1 MNGMLAHR
9 GDTGH
14 EGEGAFVTEDPV
26 NAREYA
32 EGRFRT
38 WALSDSDYARVLF
51 LCAEVGMGKTWL
63 SQSLLDHL
71 GKQGTYV
78 RYESLASIK
87 SERAARHISKIAREV
102 RGAELKTND
111 NKALVIDDVPPLDEC
126 DLTKVSRAIDRLVK
140 CNTLV
145 IVCLL
150 PEAAMLQEEFPRAP
164 TLFSSD
170 LIELVDSY
178 DSEEHEPTVNRVLVQ
193 GSCAS
198 LVRTSLLLEEQ
209 RLRLAMMLLGQ
220 GTFDELATIVEK
232 LDYDTLGLM
241 KRDAPMFSVDRAEE
255 TFVFPALLE
264 TEELAE
270 HLEELRL
277 TCMRLPETTALAAR
291 VLAGRESFER
301 AALVCGV
308 CTDADLA
315 VIATTWGVEMVCA
328 GYLPT
333 VSKALELSEEL
344 SLSPSLSQHLSR
356 LAIHYLCDPA
366 SKLDEGPIPG
376 DRANTTHRERRQVE
390 LVTLLRACRDLD
402 RGRFSGRIP
411 LEVQDG
417 SHYAHSLVLHLR
429 ARHLIASG
437 EPTEAYS
444 LLVNSP
450 ERLRPQSL
458 VEALLCDDFEMA
470 QMLTG
475 EMPRREE
482 RLANVQARKTMA
494 RSGVSRLI
502 SYERLLQPL
511 LMVLVG
517 RVNTFDGSEMGITL
531 AERMGDD
538 LVRAVFLI
546 TSAVL
551 DNRRGAYARAHV
563 RSLQATEA
571 LGGARDRYLMLV
583 ARLICALSSFALGD
597 NTALESIVQ
606 YGSASCVRDLAAF
619 MLCKKEDDAST
630 VELSVLLRSACTRDV
645 VWLLNMLCNDF
656 GESSLL
662 YARLIPAAWSA
673 LSRRSVRFAQAAEYK
688 EKREVHTKPER
699 SIARSGTPSS
709 GKAPAA
715 APRRNGGKV
724 HIQLLGNLRITCG
737 GVTVSP
743 ERLRKRKGHALLVQL
758 AAHRHHSLTRY
769 ELVESIWPELD
780 YAMGLQ
786 RLYEATS
793 AVRVTLKDAGC
804 KKDPFRVA
812 RGEGVVALDRTAVR
826 CDVDEF
832 ERAVHATFS
841 TDGDET
847 IIERACDAMNLYH
860 GDLCDMPFD
869 STGLVET
876 RRQELKDLYV
886 DTAVAGASAALR
898 IGQLPL
904 AVHMANAAYEANG
917 LREDA
922 ASVLIEALKASGR
935 IVDAREV
942 YRAFAAAL
950 LEATGEPPS
959 PSLRASVS
967 SLFPQRRSSRRGRNT
982 RDSGGNAEADA
993 SV

>member
-1 MNGMLAHR
+1 MLGHQ
-9 GDTGH
+9 GDTGRED
-14 EGEGAFVTEDPV
+14 EGVYIAEDPINV
-26 NAREYA
+26 REYA

-38 WALSDSDYARVLF
+38 WALSDSAFARILF

-63 SQSLLDHL
+63 SQSLLDYL
-71 GKQGTYV
+71 KKRGAFV
-78 RYESLASIK
+78 RYESLASTK
-87 SERAARHISKIAREV
+87 SERVARHISKIAREM
-102 RGAELKTND
+102 REAKLKTND
-111 NKALVIDDVPPLDEC
+111 KKALVIDDVPPLDEC
-126 DLTKVSRAIDRLVK
+126 DLAKVCRALDRLVQ

-150 PEAAMLQEEFPRAP
+150 PEAAMLQEEFPKAP
-164 TLFSSD
+164 TLFSSN
-170 LIELVDSY
+170 LVELLDGG
-178 DSEEHEPTVNRVLVQ
+178 DSEDCEPTDHRVFVQ

-198 LVRTSLLLEEQ
+198 LVRSSLLLEEQ
-209 RLRLAMMLLGQ
+209 RLRLAMMLLGH
-220 GTFDELATIVEK
+220 GTFDELSSIVEK
-232 LDYDTLGLM
+232 LDYDMLGLM
-241 KRDAPMFSVDRAEE
+241 KRDAPMFLVDRSEE
-255 TFVFPALLE
+255 TFIFPTLLQ
-264 TEELAE
+264 TEDLVE
-270 HLEELRL
+270 HVEELRL
-277 TCMRLPETTALAAR
+277 VCMRLHETTVLAAR

-301 AALVCGV
+301 AAVVCGM
-308 CTDADLA
+308 CPDADLA
-315 VIATTWGVEMVCA
+315 FIATTYGVELICA

-344 SLSPSLSQHLSR
+344 SLSPSLSQQLSK

-376 DRANTTHRERRQVE
+376 DRSNVTHRERQQIE

-411 LEVQDG
+411 LDAKDG
-417 SHYAHSLVLHLR
+417 GYYANLIVLHLR
-429 ARHLIASG
+429 ARHLIISG

-450 ERLRPQSL
+450 ERLRPQSF

-482 RLANVQARKTMA
+482 RLANVQARKVMA
-494 RSGVSRLI
+494 RSGVSRLV
-502 SYERLLQPL
+502 SYQRLLQPM

-517 RVNTFDGSEMGITL
+517 RVDTFEGSEMGITL
-531 AERMGDD
+531 AERMGDN

-563 RSLQATEA
+563 RGLQATEA

-606 YGSASCVRDLAAF
+606 YSSASHIRDLAAF
-619 MLCKKEDDAST
+619 MLCRKEDDAT
-630 VELSVLLRSACTRDV
+630 TIELSTLLRSACTRDV

-662 YARLIPAAWSA
+662 YTRMIPSPWSA
-673 LSRRSVRFAQAAEYK
+673 LSRRSVRFAQAAEFK
-688 EKREVHTKPER
+688 EKHEERVKSER
-699 SIARSGTPSS
+699 SIARLGATTS
-709 GKAPAA
+709 GKTLAA
-715 APRRNGGKV
+715 APKRGGRV

-737 GVTVSP
+737 STTVSP

-769 ELVESIWPELD
+769 DLVESIWPELD

-793 AVRVTLKDAGC
+793 AVRITLKDAGC
-804 KKDPFRVA
+804 KKDPFLVV
-812 RGEGVVALDRTAVR
+812 RGEGIVAFDRTAVR

-832 ERAVHATFS
+832 ERAVHAAFS

-847 IIERACDAMNLYH
+847 IIELACDAMNLYH
-860 GDLCDMPFD
+860 GDLCEMPFD
-869 STGLVET
+869 STGFVEA

-922 ASVLIEALKASGR
+922 ASTLIEALKASGR

-942 YRAFAAAL
+942 YRSFAAAL

-967 SLFPQRRSSRRGRNT
+967 SLFPQRKSSRRGRST
-982 RDSGGNAEADA
+982 RGSGGNAETDA